1 MSDARKDAIELVA
14 SVATTLLSVSYNEP
28 KFQFLVLELSPVKT
42 IACLTLILTFICSS
56 AIADD
61 PKTSDADVTV
71 LYDGGGLDRW
81 KGRADLWSTEN
92 GEIVGRTVK
101 DNPLTGNTFLV
112 WEGGQP
118 DNFELTAQFKIEGG
132 NSGIQYRS
140 KVVDEENFVVGGYQA
155 DIDFGNRY
163 AGILYEEQGRGIL
176 AERGQKVT
184 IDADG
189 KKQTDQ
195 FGKAE
200 DLGKGIH
207 PGQWNDFRVVADG
220 NHLQHFIN
228 DTLTIEVLD
237 QQSDKAATK
246 GVIALQL
253 HAGPP
258 MTVRF
263 KNIKIRTLK

>member
-1 MSDARKDAIELVA
+1 L
-14 SVATTLLSVSYNEP
+14 ATIVENPVTR
-28 KFQFLVLELSPVKT
+28 LERSKVKYT
-42 IACLTLILTFICSS
+42 TCLTSIFLLCSS
-56 AIADD
+56 FAIADQ
-61 PKTSDADVTV
+61 PKAITTGATESGVTV
-71 LYDGGGLDRW
+71 LYDGGDLSGW
-81 KGRADLWSTEN
+81 KGRADLWSAEN

-101 DNPLTGNTFLV
+101 GKPIKGNTFLI

-140 KVVDEENFVVGGYQA
+140 KVVDEEKSVVGGYQA

-163 AGILYEEQGRGIL
+163 AGILYEEKGRGIL

-184 IDADG
+184 IKSDG
-189 KKQTDQ
+189 SKNVDQ

-200 DLGKGIH
+200 ALGTGIH

-228 DTLTIEVLD
+228 DTMTMEVID
-237 QQSDKAATK
+237 QQSDKAATS
-246 GVIALQL
+246 GVIALQV

-263 KNIKIRTLK
+263 KNIKIRSLK